1 MPFPLGPVAA
11 AAASLIGGFAQ
22 NQQQAAMSRAQMRF
36 QKEMRATQYQTA
48 VEDMKKAGL
57 NPMLAYDQGGAGTPS
72 GSAPNV
78 ENVISPAV
86 ASAMQ
91 VKRMD
96 AELKLMGTQR
106 LLNLAQEAKV
116 ARETQW
122 QETES
127 KRRQHLLK
135 EQEANARRTGA
146 VLQEDANFAKRIG
159 ELGPGAKLLTQLL
172 RLLR

>member
-1 MPFPLGPVAA
+1 MPIPFGPIAA
-11 AAASLIGGFAQ
+11 AAGTLIGGFAQ
-22 NQQQAAMSRAQMRF
+22 NQAQAALSREQMKF

-48 VEDMKKAGL
+48 VKDMEAAGL
-57 NPMLAYDQGGAGTPS
+57 NPMLAYQQGGAGTPS
-72 GSAPNV
+72 GSMADVQNV
-78 ENVISPAV
+78 VSPAL

-96 AELKLMGTQR
+96 QELKLMGTQR
-106 LLNLAQEAKV
+106 LLNLAQERKV
-116 ARETQW
+116 ARETEW

-135 EQEANARRTGA
+135 EQEANARRTGT
-146 VLQEDANFAKRIG
+146 VLQEDANWAKRIG